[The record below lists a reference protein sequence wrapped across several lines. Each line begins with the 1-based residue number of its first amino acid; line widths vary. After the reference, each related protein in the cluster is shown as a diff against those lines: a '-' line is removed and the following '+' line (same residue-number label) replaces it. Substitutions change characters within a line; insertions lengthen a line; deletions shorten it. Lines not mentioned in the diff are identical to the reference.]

1 MSRIVEVSVSLWSGE
16 EKKLKVKRGVRV
28 EDILKMLGLNREAV
42 LCLLNNELVVESERI
57 LEDCKLKILSVVSG
71 G

>member
-1 MSRIVEVSVSLWSGE
+1 MSRTVEVSVSLWSGE
-16 EKKLKVKRGVRV
+16 EKKLKVKRGARV

-42 LCLLNNELVVESERI
+42 LCLLNNELVAENEPI
-57 LEDCKLKILSVVSG
+57 IEDCRLKILSVVSG

>member
-1 MSRIVEVSVSLWSGE
+1 MSRMIEVSVSLWNGE
-16 EKKLKVKRGVRV
+16 EKKLRVKQGARV

-42 LCLLNNELVVESERI
+42 LCLLNNELVTEIERI
-57 LEDCKLKILSVVSG
+57 TEDCKLKILSVVSG